1 MSLLKKNM
9 VMRKKTRIVKVKDW
23 KIIQEH
29 FYKGELTA
37 EILENA
43 IRHANLLAG
52 LEPLKKT

>member
-1 MSLLKKNM
+1 
-9 VMRKKTRIVKVKDW
+9 MRKKTRIVKVKDW